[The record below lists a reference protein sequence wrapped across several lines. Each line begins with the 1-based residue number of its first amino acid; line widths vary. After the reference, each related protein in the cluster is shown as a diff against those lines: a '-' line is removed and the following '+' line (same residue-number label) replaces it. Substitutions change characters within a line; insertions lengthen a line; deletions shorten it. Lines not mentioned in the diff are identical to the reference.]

1 MIDLGPWFA
10 GGVGLGAVTGLP
22 LGVVNVA
29 IVEAASRRGA
39 RAAAGIGVGGAGA
52 DLSHAALAFG
62 GVGQV
67 VIGHPEV
74 SAILR
79 VAAGDPVRLR
89 FRAVAAARGRR
100 RRGPRPTGAD
110 RRRARWLGWLALTLP
125 QPGGARGPGWRWP
138 RPAPHR
144 RCDRRAGGGA
154 RRRDR
159 PAAAWFVALAHLAAR
174 GAAGSARSPRRA
186 RGADAPVA
194 IVLAALRLAA
204 FARAAL

>member
-10 GGVGLGAVTGLP
+10 AGVGLGAVTGLP

-67 VIGHPEV
+67 VIGRPEV
-74 SAILR
+74 SAILH
-79 VAAGDPVRLR
+79 VAAGVILCGYALALWRRREGDGG
-89 FRAVAAARGRR
+89 AARAR
-100 RRGPRPTGAD
+100 PAPTGF
-110 RRRARWLGWLALTLP
+110 ARGLGLGLALTLP
-125 QPGGARGPGWRWP
+125 NPAALGAWLAVAAAVPPPSLAAALVAALGVGI
-138 RPAPHR
+138 
-144 RCDRRAGGGA
+144 GS
-154 RRRDR
+154 
-159 PAAAWFVALAHLAAR
+159 AAWFVALAHLAAR
-174 GAAGSARSPRRA
+174 GAAGSAAIAAPRRGLT
-186 RGADAPVA
+186 RPVA
-194 IVLAALRLAA
+194 LVLAALGLAA